1 MVWMNGDCGRAYHNR
16 IRRIAYPPAMHGT
29 LPLSERQALESLRGD
44 TAGRKSI
51 AVLAREW
58 GWSRD
63 KVRRRLESWRIS
75 GELSVAQALPKRRT
89 ARQSADEMSADEALA
104 PEAQAI
110 EPLVIAAPA
119 ADSRPSMPAP
129 APDVE
134 FAQAE
139 AVAADAGPAL
149 DPALDPA
156 PAPVIAPAAPSRAGR
171 YGRGL
176 AIALL
181 AGVGVALAAIGMI
194 ETTAYASRVGGW
206 LFAALAICADALVLL
221 MPAALAVLWR
231 RRSPAVIVAAALWLV
246 GGAVTLANLS
256 GYIGS
261 SDDAFRA
268 GRETQS
274 TQRALAL
281 EQLARLR
288 GERAAIVELRP
299 VGAINAALNNA
310 RQSKRPALREALA
323 VAQRRDALEVKL
335 SAVSAG
341 LPAVP
346 QVALVDPS
354 AGVLSEITGA
364 TVSETLLRR
373 VRLALLLLLPLCG
386 GFVLGVALSL
396 FPTALPRDP
405 ALDSGA

>member
-1 MVWMNGDCGRAYHNR
+1 MVWISADLGRAYHDR
-16 IRRIAYPPAMHGT
+16 IPGIAYPPAMHGT

-89 ARQSADEMSADEALA
+89 ARQSAGETLVLEAPA
-104 PEAQAI
+104 V
-110 EPLVIAAPA
+110 EPLAIAAPA
-119 ADSRPSMPAP
+119 VDAPLSPPAP
-129 APDVE
+129 AP
-134 FAQAE
+134 ALE
-139 AVAADAGPAL
+139 AVSIEPLPPEPVSAAPPVPATT
-149 DPALDPA
+149 PEP
-156 PAPVIAPAAPSRAGR
+156 PSRASR

-221 MPAALAVLWR
+221 MPAAVAALWR
-231 RRSPAVIVAAALWLV
+231 RRSPAVIVATALWLV

-268 GRETQS
+268 VRETQS
-274 TQRALAL
+274 TQRSLTM

-288 GERAAIVELRP
+288 HERASISELRP
-299 VGAINAALNNA
+299 VGAINAALRNA
-310 RQSKRPALREALA
+310 RQSRKPALREALA
-323 VAQRRDALEVKL
+323 VAERRDAVETELTALGVN
-335 SAVSAG
+335 
-341 LPAVP
+341 LPAAP
-346 QVALVDPS
+346 QIALVDPS
-354 AGVLSEITGA
+354 ASVLSEISGA
-364 TVSETLLRR
+364 NVSEIFLRR

-386 GFVLGVALSL
+386 GFVLSVALSL
-396 FPTALPRDP
+396 GPPLRPDP
-405 ALDSGA
+405 AFDSGA